1 MQEPTSRTA
10 VRRLSKV
17 ATSAT
22 SSSQLAWVA
31 WFTGSPGRKS
41 SEKVK

>member
-10 VRRLSKV
+10 LRRASK
-17 ATSAT
+17 AAISTT

-31 WFTGSPGRKS
+31 WLTGSPGRKP